1 MRPRP
6 APLFANMSSPINGAD
21 CEIHLSVVIPIYNE
35 EAILSDMAEQ
45 LAPHLDE
52 IAGAGR
58 WQFVLVDNG
67 STDRSAVICGVIV
80 GRRPGSMNVRLARQ
94 DYGGAIYQRVIGV
107 NAPSAL
113 VFDVA

>member
-6 APLFANMSSPINGAD
+6 APLFANMSSHINGAD

-35 EAILSDMAEQ
+35 EAILPDMAEQ

-67 STDRSAVICGVIV
+67 STDRSAVICDEIV
-80 GRRPGSMNVRLARQ
+80 RRQPGSMTVRLAHP
-94 DYGGAIYQRVIGV
+94 DYGAALYPRPLAA
-107 NAPSAL
+107 APPSPFPL
-113 VFDVA
+113 P